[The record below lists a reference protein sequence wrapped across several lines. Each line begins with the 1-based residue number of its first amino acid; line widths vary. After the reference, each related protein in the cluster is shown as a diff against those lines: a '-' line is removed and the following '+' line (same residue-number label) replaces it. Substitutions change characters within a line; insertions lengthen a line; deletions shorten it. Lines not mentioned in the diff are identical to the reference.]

1 MMTYLAALAC
11 VICIAIG
18 QILFKLSAI
27 QLQKSGSFFEPATA
41 LMLLSAFALYGLTSL
56 GWVWVLRKIPLGQAY
71 PLMALAFVLVPIASY
86 FVLNERFTPQYM
98 IGVALIMVGI
108 VLTVR
113 SA

>member
-1 MMTYLAALAC
+1 
-11 VICIAIG
+11 
-18 QILFKLSAI
+18 
-27 QLQKSGSFFEPATA
+27 
-41 LMLLSAFALYGLTSL
+41 
-56 GWVWVLRKIPLGQAY
+56 VLRKIPLGQAY